1 MHTPDF
7 AGRLLTEPG
16 DMAPFLTDWR
26 KMWHGS
32 ARAVAQP
39 DTPADVAHIVRWC
52 AAHGVPIVP
61 QGGNTG
67 LSGGATPDAS
77 GQAIVLSLSRLNRIR
92 AIDPVNA
99 TMIVDAGCVLQAIQ
113 AAADEA
119 GMLFPLS
126 LAAEG
131 SCTIGG
137 NLATNAGGTGVLRY
151 GNARALC
158 LGLEVVTASG
168 ELWDG
173 LRGLRK
179 DNTGYDL
186 RDLFIGSEGTLG
198 VITGAVLRLFPRP
211 AGQACAIVAVASVQD
226 AVAVVGA
233 AQARFDAGLTAAEL
247 ISEVSLCLVLAHSAG
262 TRRPLDARTP
272 WYLLLEVSGQD
283 SGGALQA
290 ALEGWLL
297 PLLESG
303 RVVDGAIAASLAQA
317 REFWSLREEIS
328 ESQAAAGATIKHDV
342 SVPVSA
348 IAAFIAEAGRE
359 TAARWPGMRAVT
371 FGHVGDGNIHYNFSP
386 APGADDAAFLAV
398 RDAVNRCVHDIVVRH
413 GGSISA
419 EHGLGA
425 LRHVEAARYRPAVE
439 TAMMRAVKGV
449 LDPGGIMNPG
459 KVLF

>member
-1 MHTPDF
+1 
-7 AGRLLTEPG
+7 
-16 DMAPFLTDWR
+16 MAPFLTDWR

-39 DTPADVAHIVRWC
+39 DTPQDVAHVVRWC

-67 LSGGATPDAS
+67 LSGGATPDSS

-92 AIDPVNA
+92 AIDPVNG

-113 AAADEA
+113 AAADEV

-151 GNARALC
+151 GNARGLC

-233 AQARFDAGLTAAEL
+233 AQTRFDAGLTAAEL
-247 ISEVSLCLVLAHSAG
+247 ISETSLCLVLAQSAG
-262 TRRPLDARTP
+262 ARRPLEARAP

-283 SGGALQA
+283 SGDALRA

-303 RVVDGAIAASLAQA
+303 RVVDGAIAVSLAQA
-317 REFWSLREEIS
+317 REFWALREGIS
-328 ESQAAAGATIKHDV
+328 EAQAAAGATIKHDV
-342 SVPVSA
+342 SLPVSA
-348 IAAFIAEAGRE
+348 IADFIAEAGPE

-386 APGADDAAFLAV
+386 APGVEDADFLAGQ
-398 RDAVNRCVHDIVVRH
+398 DAVNLCVHDIVVRH

-425 LRHVEAARYRPAVE
+425 LRHVEAARYRPGLE
-439 TAMMRAVKGV
+439 TAMMRAVKRA

-459 KVLF
+459 KVLV